1 MAISKVTRISILNG
15 LFLLFLTLAEF
26 WGTLHFNLVFSYQW
40 HKILHLAG
48 VVILMGNMVVGPVWF
63 SYAYYSGDKGLLK
76 FACRL
81 LQITD
86 LYLMAPG
93 IALTVVN
100 GLFLASA
107 LGGSHNLPWLYYSVV
122 LLILMWLLSIPV
134 VYIQEK
140 MYQVIDHESFNRL
153 KINRLLTYWGILGT
167 LVMIPPT
174 IIFYLMVA
182 KSI

>member
-1 MAISKVTRISILNG
+1 M
-15 LFLLFLTLAEF
+15 
-26 WGTLHFNLVFSYQW
+26 
-40 HKILHLAG
+40 
-48 VVILMGNMVVGPVWF
+48 
-63 SYAYYSGDKGLLK
+63 
-76 FACRL
+76 
-81 LQITD
+81 
-86 LYLMAPG
+86 
-93 IALTVVN
+93 
-100 GLFLASA
+100 
-107 LGGSHNLPWLYYSVV
+107 LYYSVV

-182 KSI
+182 KNI